1 MFSFC
6 FLFVA
11 LRYHIQSFNIQVTIQ
26 PNHTIIIHAQ
36 RFCSNYPPK
45 SITQTKLCDKVVVI
59 ILCALNFL
67 LKDQARTPFP
77 LCVFRKRY
85 LRIITNAT
93 SVSSV
98 RIFHPTLCLDI
109 NVDINDISSYVF
121 KLLSR
126 ECEAGLN

>member
-1 MFSFC
+1 M
-6 FLFVA
+6 LNVFV
-11 LRYHIQSFNIQVTIQ
+11 Q
-26 PNHTIIIHAQ
+26 IIPLNQLHKPA
-36 RFCSNYPPK
+36 
-45 SITQTKLCDKVVVI
+45 KLCDKVVVI

-98 RIFHPTLCLDI
+98 RRFHPT
-109 NVDINDISSYVF
+109 F
-121 KLLSR
+121 
-126 ECEAGLN
+126 